1 MKNFYKVSFLL
12 FILSLFL
19 AASVSLI
26 ANDDKPGVDPDN
38 FDQSVKPSDNFYNY
52 VSGGWMSKTEIP
64 TGYSYWG
71 SFSEVYE
78 RNSDTIKTIF
88 DEVIAGGFDKGSNKQ
103 MVGDIYYTFMDTVA
117 INNNGLPEISKVLAK
132 IDNVKSKEE
141 LPRLFAEL
149 SYLGVDLPIGVYS
162 GQDDKASENVILNFY
177 QSGLGLPE
185 RDYYLSDDEYYKN
198 FQTGY
203 KNFLTQLMVLAGT
216 DENTAKQNAEKVYD
230 LEKRFANA
238 TLTSVEQRD
247 PEKTYNKFSKPEA
260 ESKFKNFDL
269 AKYISS
275 YGISDADLVNGLN
288 FSQPLFFEEFD
299 KAVGDVDLDTWK
311 TYLKA
316 STLNSNADFISTDF
330 ERLNFDF
337 YSRQLN
343 GTKQMQPRWKK
354 AMSVINGSIGE
365 ALGELFVEKSFSP
378 VAKERANEMIKDI
391 ISSMRTRLQNLSWMS
406 DETKVEAF
414 KKLDKLGVKI
424 GYPDVWQGY
433 AGLDISRASL
443 LNNIL
448 NARTYLKKRNISELN
463 KPVNKNKWLM
473 LPHYVNAYYS
483 ASNNE
488 IVFPAGILQPPFFSE
503 EFDDAL
509 NYGGIGGVIGHEI
522 THGYDDN
529 GRRYDADG
537 NMKNWWTEED
547 LKKFQGLTQQVVD
560 QFDEY
565 VAIDTF
571 HVNGELTL
579 GENIADLGGLTIAYY
594 ALKEKLARNNP
605 GQIDGFTP
613 EQRYFIS
620 WAQIWRSKGTD
631 QIMQL
636 LLKTDVHAP
645 GYFRVIG
652 PVSNMKEFQ
661 EAFNLSDDAPA
672 LRPLDKRIVIW

>member
-1 MKNFYKVSFLL
+1 MKKFFSRSFPFLIL
-12 FILSLFL
+12 FVFL
-19 AASVSLI
+19 IASVSLI
-26 ANDDKPGVDPDN
+26 ANDRKSGVDPDN
-38 FDQSVKPSDNFYNY
+38 FDKSVSPSDNFYNY
-52 VSGGWMSKTEIP
+52 VSGGWMKNSEIP
-64 TGYSYWG
+64 AGYSMWS
-71 SFSEVYE
+71 SFAEVYE
-78 RNSDTIKTIF
+78 SNNKTIKTIL
-88 DEVIAGGFDKGSNKQ
+88 DEVNEGGFEKGSNKQ
-103 MVGDIYYTFMDTVA
+103 MVGDIYYTFMDTVSM
-117 INNNGLPEISKVLAK
+117 NNTGLQEISKVLAK
-132 IDNVKSKEE
+132 IDNIQSKDE
-141 LPRLFAEL
+141 LPGLFAEL
-149 SYLGVDLPIGVYS
+149 SYLGVDLPIGVYA
-162 GQDDKASENVILNFY
+162 GQDDKASQNVILNFY

-185 RDYYLSDDEYYKN
+185 RDYYLSEDEYYKN
-198 FQTGY
+198 FQSGY
-203 KNFLTQLMVLAGT
+203 KDFMTKLMVLAGT
-216 DENTAKQNAEKVYD
+216 DENTAKQNADKIYD

-247 PEKTYNKFSKPEA
+247 PEKTYNKFSKSEA
-260 ESKFKNFDL
+260 AGKFKNFDL
-269 AKYISS
+269 SKFIAS

-311 TYLKA
+311 TYLKTT
-316 STLNSNADFISTDF
+316 TLNTFADYISTDF
-330 ERLNFDF
+330 QRLNFDF

-343 GTKQMQPRWKK
+343 GTKEMQPRWKK
-354 AMSVINGSIGE
+354 AVGVINGAVGE
-365 ALGELFVEKSFSP
+365 ALGELFVERSFSP
-378 VAKERANEMIKDI
+378 VAKERANEMIADI

-414 KKLDKLGVKI
+414 KKLDKLGIKI
-424 GYPDVWQGY
+424 GYPDVWEGY
-433 AGLDISRASL
+433 AGLELSRDSFL
-443 LNNIL
+443 QNLF
-448 NARTYLKKRNISELN
+448 NARIYGKKRNLSELN
-463 KPVNKNKWLM
+463 KPVNKNKWFM

-529 GRRYDADG
+529 GRRYDSDG
-537 NMKNWWTEED
+537 NMRNWWTDED
-547 LKKFQGLTQQVVD
+547 LKKFESLADMVVQ

-571 HVNGELTL
+571 HVNGQLTL

-605 GQIDGFTP
+605 GETEGFTP
-613 EQRYFIS
+613 EQRFFIS

-631 QIMQL
+631 QIMKL

-645 GYFRVIG
+645 GYFRVLG
-652 PVSNMKEFQ
+652 PISNMKEFQ
-661 EAFNLSDDAPA
+661 EAFNLSDNAPSM
-672 LRPLDKRIVIW
+672 RPLEKRIIIW